1 MIVLWGRTLVVS
13 VVLAVAAPAVAVA
26 QVETS
31 TQTPDGTPYARVE
44 ARRFVHD
51 GHVFVRAGFAWWSR
65 DDLRVNPGV
74 TVEGTWYVSETIGLD
89 VASVTVFFSQL
100 AAAADALRRQ
110 TGLLPDSEK
119 PLVRAMTGAR
129 WGFAYGKWLIEDLGV
144 VLHADAAARVHAG
157 LVITDAAVNPGGDL
171 GLTLQLRLG
180 ERGLLWLDGGWLSS
194 YEDREATS
202 FASGLL
208 VNAGLGLTW

>member
-1 MIVLWGRTLVVS
+1 MTTRWSRALVVS
-13 VVLAVAAPAVAVA
+13 VVLSLAPPAIAVA

-44 ARRFVHD
+44 ARRFVHED
-51 GHVFVRAGFAWWSR
+51 HLFFRAGFAWWSR
-65 DDLRVNPGV
+65 DDLRVNPGL
-74 TVEGTWYVSETIGLD
+74 TLEGTWYLSETIGLD
-89 VASVTVFFSQL
+89 ASATVFFSQL
-100 AAAADALRRQ
+100 ASAADALRRQ

-119 PLVRAMTGAR
+119 PLVRAMIGAR

-144 VLHADAAARVHAG
+144 VLHADAAARAHVG

-171 GLTLQLRLG
+171 GVTLQLRVG
-180 ERGLLWLDGGWLSS
+180 ERGLVWLDGGWLAS

-202 FASGLL
+202 LASGLL
-208 VNAGLGLTW
+208 VSAGLGLTW

>member
-1 MIVLWGRTLVVS
+1 MNVVWIGALVAS
-13 VVLAVAAPAVAVA
+13 VALLLAPPVTAVA

-31 TQTPDGTPYARVE
+31 SQTPDGTPYARVE

-51 GHVFVRAGFAWWSR
+51 GQVFVRAGFAWWSR

-74 TVEGTWYVSETIGLD
+74 TVEGTWYLSETIGLD
-89 VASVTVFFSQL
+89 LASVTVFFSQL
-100 AAAADALRRQ
+100 ASAADALRRQ

-119 PLVRAMTGAR
+119 PLVRAMVGAR

-144 VLHADAAARVHAG
+144 VVHADAAARVHAG

-171 GLTLQLRLG
+171 GLTLQLRVG
-180 ERGLLWLDGGWLSS
+180 ERGLLWLDGGWLAS

-202 FASGLL
+202 LASGLL